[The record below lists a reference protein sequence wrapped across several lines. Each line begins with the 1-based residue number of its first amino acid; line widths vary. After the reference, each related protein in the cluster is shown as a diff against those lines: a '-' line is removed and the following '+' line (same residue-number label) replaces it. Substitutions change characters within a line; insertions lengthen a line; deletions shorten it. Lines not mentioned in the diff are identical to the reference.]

1 MALQRA
7 ATRWRRPSG
16 PREFTIGWK
25 FWLILRARR
34 AARFR
39 DDFPPK
45 DPAVLKW
52 LLTLA
57 IALVILTAASPFLAR
72 FGLGRLP
79 GDVTVRYNGRDYYL
93 PFTTTILLS
102 IALTL
107 IARFL

>member
-1 MALQRA
+1 M
-7 ATRWRRPSG
+7 
-16 PREFTIGWK
+16 
-25 FWLILRARR
+25 
-34 AARFR
+34 
-39 DDFPPK
+39 
-45 DPAVLKW
+45 LKW

-57 IALVILTAASPFLAR
+57 VALVILTAASPLLAR

-79 GDVTVRYNGRDYYL
+79 GDVTVRYKGRDYYL